1 MKMAENKSVK
11 QMIGKTFMEI
21 ADAIQTG
28 QFGARVKIGLTT
40 LGSELGIDNLIK
52 GAELAAQNAPNFD
65 IVLIGP
71 KVETNL
77 EIIEINNEDEM
88 HKKMEILLDNGYIQ
102 GCVTMHYNFP
112 IGVSTVGKV
121 ITPGRGRELLLATT
135 TGTSSAHRVEAMV
148 KNALYGI
155 ITAKAMGIKE
165 PTVGI
170 LNLDGARQVERA
182 LKELNSNG
190 YNINFSESVRSD
202 GGAVMRGN
210 DLLAGT
216 VDVMVTDTLTGNIMM
231 KIFSSYTT
239 GGSYE
244 SLGYGYGPGIGEGY
258 NRIILI
264 LSRAS
269 GVPVVANA
277 IHYAANLAQ
286 GKLAE
291 IAKTEFAKAK
301 TAKIDAI
308 LKSLTKDTKKV
319 KIDGEE
325 VSAPPKEVVLG
336 SISGIDIM
344 DLEDAVKA
352 LWKAGIYAESG
363 MGCTGPIVLV
373 NEEKIDNAVEVLI
386 KAGYVAKDGN
396 AC

>member
-1 MKMAENKSVK
+1 
-11 QMIGKTFMEI
+11 MIGKTFMEI

-40 LGSELGIDNLIK
+40 LGSEHGVDNLVK
-52 GAELAAQNAPNFD
+52 GAELAAKNAFNFD
-65 IVLIGP
+65 IILIGP
-71 KVETNL
+71 RVETSL
-77 EIIEINNEDEM
+77 EIVEVNSEEDM
-88 HKKMEILLDNGYIQ
+88 HKKMEELLDSGYIQ

-112 IGVSTVGKV
+112 IGVATVGKV
-121 ITPGRGRELLLATT
+121 ITPGMGGEMLLATT
-135 TGTSSAHRVEAMV
+135 TGTASAHRVEAMV

-155 ITAKAMGIKE
+155 ITAKAMGIQE

-190 YNINFSESVRSD
+190 YKINFSESVRLE

-210 DLLAGT
+210 DLLTGT

-231 KIFSSYTT
+231 KVLSSYTT

-244 SLGYGYGPGIGEGY
+244 SMGYGYGPGVGDGY
-258 NRIILI
+258 DRIVLI

-277 IHYAANLAQ
+277 IHYAAKLAQ
-286 GKLAE
+286 GKLTQV
-291 IAKTEFAKAK
+291 AKTEFAKAK
-301 TAKIDAI
+301 SAKLDEI
-308 LKSLTKDTKKV
+308 LKALTKDTKKA
-319 KIDGEE
+319 KEE
-325 VSAPPKEVVLG
+325 DKEIIAPSKEVVTG
-336 SISGIDIM
+336 TISGIDIM
-344 DLEDAVKA
+344 DLEDAVRA
-352 LWKAGIYAESG
+352 LWKEGIYAESG

-373 NEEKIDNAVEVLI
+373 SEEKLVNATEALGR
-386 KAGYVAKDGN
+386 AGFIAKEGDI
-396 AC
+396 C

>member
-1 MKMAENKSVK
+1 MIENKSVK

-28 QFGARVKIGLTT
+28 QFGSRVKVGLTT
-40 LGSELGIDNLIK
+40 LGSEHGMDNLLK
-52 GAELAAQNAPNFD
+52 GAELAAKSASDFD

-71 KVETNL
+71 KVDTSLET
-77 EIIEINNEDEM
+77 IEVNSEEM
-88 HKKMEILLDNGYIQ
+88 HKKMEELLDSRYIQ
-102 GCVTMHYNFP
+102 SCVTMHYNFP

-121 ITPGRGRELLLATT
+121 ITPGFGREMLLATT
-135 TGTSSAHRVEAMV
+135 TGTASAHRVEAMV

-155 ITAKAMGIKE
+155 ITAKALGIQE

-170 LNLDGARQVERA
+170 LNLDGARQAERA
-182 LKELNSNG
+182 LKELNNNG
-190 YNINFSESVRSD
+190 YPIHFSESVRSD

-216 VDVMVTDTLTGNIMM
+216 VDVMVSDTLTGNIMM
-231 KIFSSYTT
+231 KVFSSYTT

-244 SLGYGYGPGIGEGY
+244 AMGYGYGPGVGEGY
-258 NRIILI
+258 DRTILI

-277 IHYAANLAQ
+277 LLYGAKLAQ
-286 GKLAE
+286 GKLTE
-291 IAKTEFAKAK
+291 VAKAEFAKAK
-301 TAKIDAI
+301 AAKLDDI
-308 LKSLTKDTKKV
+308 LKSLAKDTKKV
-319 KIDGEE
+319 KAEEEE
-325 VSAPPKEVVLG
+325 VVTAPPQEIVTG

-352 LWKAGIYAESG
+352 LWKEGIYAESG

-373 NEEKIDNAVEVLI
+373 SEDKISKATEVLG
-386 KAGYVAKDGN
+386 KAGFVAQEGDI
-396 AC
+396 C

>member
-1 MKMAENKSVK
+1 MKMTENKSVK

-88 HKKMEILLDNGYIQ
+88 HKKMENLLDSGYIQ

-244 SLGYGYGPGIGEGY
+244 SVGYGYGPGIGEGY

-277 IHYAANLAQ
+277 IHYAARLAQ
-286 GKLAE
+286 GKLTE
-291 IAKTEFAKAK
+291 IAKIEFAKAK

-319 KIDGEE
+319 KVDGEE

-352 LWKAGIYAESG
+352 LWKAGVYAESG

-373 NEEKIDNAVEVLI
+373 NEEKIDNAVEVLT